1 MDLTTLVR
9 VTSLMKK
16 KAGDTSD
23 DVLIA
28 RLIGKYSQ
36 AFEMYL
42 RRKVEV
48 TSRTEVKSVI
58 LNQDEIY
65 LEGYPVTS
73 VTSVKWS
80 DTRDFTSASSL
91 TADNDY
97 VLEPES
103 GIIRLRFTF
112 ETERSYIQV
121 VYSGGMAVDQA
132 AFTTAYPD
140 ISETMDLQIA
150 YHLRRTA
157 NPNSNVSVMGANKDY
172 ESPLRLL
179 PDALE
184 TLNRYSRLIA

>member
-1 MDLTTLVR
+1 MDLTTLAR

-16 KAGDTSD
+16 KAGDASD
-23 DVLIA
+23 DALIT

-48 TSRTEVKSVI
+48 APRTEVKSVI

-80 DTRDFTSASSL
+80 DTRDFTAASSL

-97 VLEPES
+97 ILEPES

-121 VYSGGMAVDQA
+121 VYSGGMAANQA
-132 AFTTAYPD
+132 AFTTTYPD
-140 ISETMDLQIA
+140 ISEAMDLQIA
-150 YHLRRTA
+150 YHLRRAA